1 MLEELMN
8 PKVNFT
14 DEDKDKLVKFLNY
27 IAQNATLKHKTEGCI
42 EYVKLLTFMQQV
54 LLPKVNGHILEV
66 KRIVEA
72 EKEVASIDR
81 TE

>member
-1 MLEELMN
+1 MN